1 MLPINTRHNVISSL
15 VPDNPKNGDVF
26 VMPEGQVLGASHVI
40 SLMKNGE
47 LVGDASQL
55 APVPNVS
62 GKSLLSKVTTILSL
76 QRGVRIRILA
86 QQFSYK
92 SAIFIQYFGW
102 LGQDIID
109 NIRVISDKEY
119 RVEYALRVG
128 PNSDKFFIY
137 EKVCLTNVEEK
148 TK

>member
-1 MLPINTRHNVISSL
+1 MLPINTRHNVIASL
-15 VPDNPKNGDVF
+15 VPDNPKNGEIF

-40 SLMKNGE
+40 SLVKNGE

-55 APVPNVS
+55 APVPNVA
-62 GKSLLSKVTTILSL
+62 GKSLLSKVTARLSL
-76 QRGVRIRILA
+76 QKGVRIRVLA

-92 SAIFIQYFGW
+92 SAIFIQFFGW
-102 LGQDIID
+102 MGRDLID
-109 NIRVISDKEY
+109 KTIVISDKEY
-119 RVEYALRVG
+119 RVDYALRVG
-128 PNSDKFFIY
+128 PDSDKFFIY